1 MSQVYSVENHLAIFE
16 GGVDPEAGQ
25 LIGASNSAA
34 PLVIGLVLPILLF
47 LLIDPLALLHA
58 PFILSTILFPMLLF
72 SVAVY
77 TYCVF
82 DPGAVVGVVADGASR
97 ALEVVQANF
106 FATRRTRIER
116 DDIVSLQLGPAF
128 DKYGVVEPQ
137 AILVLQSGQHIGL
150 PVVTTARE
158 VDALKSVVGLK

>member
-1 MSQVYSVENHLAIFE
+1 MSQVNSVENHLAIFE

-58 PFILSTILFPMLLF
+58 PFILSTILFPMLMF

-77 TYCVF
+77 TYCVLN
-82 DPGAVVGVVADGASR
+82 PGNVVGVVADGASR
-97 ALEVVQANF
+97 ALEVVQSNF
-106 FATRRTRIER
+106 FATRRTRIQR
-116 DDIVSLQLGPAF
+116 DEIVSLKLGPAY
-128 DKYGVVEPQ
+128 DKNGAAEPQ
-137 AILVLQSGQHIGL
+137 AILILQSGQHIGL
-150 PVVTTARE
+150 PVVTTEKE
-158 VDALKSVVGLK
+158 VRDLRSMIGLQ